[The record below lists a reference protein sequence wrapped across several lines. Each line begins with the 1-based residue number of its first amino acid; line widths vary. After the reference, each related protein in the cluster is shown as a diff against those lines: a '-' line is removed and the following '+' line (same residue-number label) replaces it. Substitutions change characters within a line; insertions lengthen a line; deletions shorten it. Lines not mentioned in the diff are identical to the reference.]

1 VQILCSLCIYNPL
14 IFLMVPRFNSYSK
27 HESFDNVKTLCIHS
41 HHEIQMGYQPVS
53 QFVLMI
59 DKLEKHLSSSTLP
72 KTIAMDNSTNFNH
85 FNNLEQI
92 I

>member
-1 VQILCSLCIYNPL
+1 
-14 IFLMVPRFNSYSK
+14 
-27 HESFDNVKTLCIHS
+27 
-41 HHEIQMGYQPVS
+41 
-53 QFVLMI
+53 MI

-92 I
+92 IWLIVNNVHILDHGLQSRGGFITTIKLANIVTLK